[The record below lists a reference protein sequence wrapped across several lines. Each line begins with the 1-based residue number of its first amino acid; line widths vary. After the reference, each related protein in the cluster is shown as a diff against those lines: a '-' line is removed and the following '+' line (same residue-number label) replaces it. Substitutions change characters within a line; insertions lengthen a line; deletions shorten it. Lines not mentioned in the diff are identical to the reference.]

1 MHFALPALRILG
13 ALGLGLG
20 LGISSIQVTGL
31 LKPDPPGLLVPIIIY
46 AVIGGGVLVV
56 ASPGVGVFLLLGWAA
71 PWLLV
76 LLLAITG
83 FGAWTLFPASVTA
96 LYVLALCL
104 SCYRYG
110 HRSPVKGN
118 P

>member
-1 MHFALPALRILG
+1 LRFALAALRVLG

-20 LGISSIQVTGL
+20 LGISSIQVTGVIE
-31 LKPDPPGLLVPIIIY
+31 PDPSGLLVPIIIY

-56 ASPGVGVFLLLGWAA
+56 ASPGVGGFLLLGWAA

-76 LLLAITG
+76 LLVAITD

-96 LYVLALCL
+96 LYVLALCV
-104 SCYRYG
+104 SCYRNG
-110 HRSPVKGN
+110 HRSPVKSN
-118 P
+118 A